1 MNKEYLIT
9 VFSTFGNK
17 MSVNLTAG
25 IDKVYLER
33 TDFMVLAL
41 TGRTGSG
48 CSTVAELLEREFSFV
63 PSYIDGLDSIEKRK
77 GEIANSFLAKA
88 WLPFRR
94 ITISSIIFSC
104 LAACDQD
111 ALNKFLSGNRIP
123 LENLTNFERLV
134 NELRSSEYYQE
145 YINYI
150 VGDSQRSNALVAWK
164 FFSEEVSRL
173 APRAKEIL
181 SASYARLFQ
190 AAGDN
195 LRLSGVADS
204 PEVNVN
210 KLFFLMEVVKRL
222 CLGAVDSDREQQINS
237 TRIVVDAVRNSLELV
252 YLRDKFSA
260 CYAIAVTAP
269 DKDRRE
275 RLANAGMPLKDID
288 ALDKKEYA
296 KNSLGDYSNFVSQN
310 VQDCIQRSDL
320 FINNSGGVDAFES
333 KIKILGNQLI
343 KYVALMLRPG
353 IITPTRDERCMQLAF
368 VSRLNSGCI
377 SRQVGAAVADRAG
390 SIKAVGW
397 NDVPKGQVS
406 CLLRDV
412 GDLISKDEAAYS
424 DYERKNPEFRRF
436 IANKYDRRSGLKQ
449 DQGLPCPYCFKDVYN
464 EMKGSKNQVHTRSLH
479 AEENAFLQL
488 AKTGNSGIE
497 GGILYTTASPCE
509 LCSKKAFQLGMTEV
523 VYVDP
528 YPGISSEHVLA
539 YGDAR
544 PTLRLFSGAVGHTY
558 HKLYEAI
565 LPIKDEL
572 LARHRED
579 PQKKL
584 II

>member
-1 MNKEYLIT
+1 
-9 VFSTFGNK
+9 
-17 MSVNLTAG
+17 
-25 IDKVYLER
+25 
-33 TDFMVLAL
+33 MVLAL

-48 CSTVAELLEREFSFV
+48 CSTVAELLCKDFHSV
-63 PSYIDGLDSIEKRK
+63 PSYLDALEPIEKRK
-77 GEIANSFLAKA
+77 GEIATFFLSKA

-94 ITISSIIFSC
+94 ITISSIILSC
-104 LAACDQD
+104 LASCDD
-111 ALNKFLSGNRIP
+111 NAIDGLLKASKVPIDRASSFLLI
-123 LENLTNFERLV
+123 LK
-134 NELRSSEYYQE
+134 ELRESDKFSEYIS
-145 YINYI
+145 YIEN
-150 VGDSQRSNALVAWK
+150 RSERANALVAWV
-164 FFSEEVSRL
+164 FFSKIVSLL
-173 APRAKEIL
+173 ALRAKDAL
-181 SASYARLFQ
+181 SASYASVFQ
-190 AAGDN
+190 SAGDN
-195 LRLSGVADS
+195 LRLSGTAVSSTVD
-204 PEVNVN
+204 VN
-210 KLFFLMEVVKRL
+210 KLFFLMEVVRRL
-222 CLGAVDSDREQQINS
+222 CMGAVDNDRENNLKS

-260 CYAIAVTAP
+260 CYAIAVTSP
-269 DKDRRE
+269 DKDRRD
-275 RLANAGMPLKDID
+275 RLSHAGISVKDID
-288 ALDKKEYA
+288 ALDKREYS
-296 KNSLGDYSNFVSQN
+296 KKSLGAYSDFVSQN

-320 FINNSGGVDAFES
+320 FINNSGGVEAFES
-333 KIKILGNQLI
+333 NVKILGNQII

-412 GDLISKDEAAYS
+412 SDLISKDEDAYS

-436 IANKYDRRSGLKQ
+436 IDKKYSRRHGIK
-449 DQGLPCPYCFKDVYN
+449 DAQGLSCPYCFKDSYN
-464 EMKGSKNQVHTRSLH
+464 ELRGSKNQVHTRSLH

-509 LCSKKAFQLGMTEV
+509 LCSKKAFQLGMMEV

-528 YPGISSEHVLA
+528 YPGISSDHVLA
-539 YGDAR
+539 YGKSR
-544 PTLRLFSGAVGHTY
+544 PKLRLFSGAVGHTY

-572 LARHRED
+572 LARHNED
-579 PQKKL
+579 PQRTL
-584 II
+584 SI

>member
-1 MNKEYLIT
+1 
-9 VFSTFGNK
+9 
-17 MSVNLTAG
+17 MSSNLTAG
-25 IDKVYLER
+25 IERVYLER
-33 TDFMVLAL
+33 SDFMVLAL

-48 CSTVAELLEREFSFV
+48 CSTVAELLCRDFSSV
-63 PSYIDGLDSIEKRK
+63 PSYLDALEPIEKRK
-77 GEIANSFLAKA
+77 GGIAASFLSKA

-94 ITISSIIFSC
+94 ITISSIILSC
-104 LAACDQD
+104 LASCDDNAID
-111 ALNKFLSGNRIP
+111 ALLKASKVP
-123 LENLTNFERLV
+123 AERALLFMSLLK
-134 NELRSSEYYQE
+134 ELRGTDKFSEYIS
-145 YINYI
+145 YIE
-150 VGDSQRSNALVAWK
+150 SRSDRASALVAWL
-164 FFSEEVSRL
+164 FFTEIVNSFAL
-173 APRAKEIL
+173 RAKDAL
-181 SASYARLFQ
+181 AASYAGVFQ
-190 AAGDN
+190 SAGDN
-195 LRLSGVADS
+195 LRLSGTAVSSAVDA
-204 PEVNVN
+204 N
-210 KLFFLMEVVKRL
+210 KLFFLMEVVRRL
-222 CLGAVDSDREQQINS
+222 CMGAVDSDRKYNIKS

-260 CYAIAVTAP
+260 CYAIAVTSP
-269 DKDRRE
+269 DKDRRD
-275 RLANAGMPLKDID
+275 RLSNAGISLRDID
-288 ALDKKEYA
+288 ALDKREYL
-296 KNSLGDYSNFVSQN
+296 KKSLGAYSDFVSQN

-320 FINNSGGVDAFES
+320 FLNNSGGVEAFES
-333 KIKILGNQLI
+333 NIKILGNQII

-412 GDLISKDEAAYS
+412 SDLISKDEDTYS
-424 DYERKNPEFRRF
+424 DYERKNAEFRRF
-436 IANKYDRRSGLKQ
+436 IDKKYDRRHGIK
-449 DQGLPCPYCFKDVYN
+449 DAQGLSCPYCFKDSYN
-464 EMKGSKNQVHTRSLH
+464 ELKGSSNQVHTRSLH

-497 GGILYTTASPCE
+497 GGVLYTTASPCE

-528 YPGISSEHVLA
+528 YPGISSDHVLA
-539 YGDAR
+539 YGKFR
-544 PTLRLFSGAVGHTY
+544 PKLRLFSGAVGHTY

-572 LARHRED
+572 LARHNED
-579 PQKKL
+579 PQRKL
-584 II
+584 GI